1 MTKKQKDARLR
12 WMSAKYSKAENTKA
26 FIEDFRNEINID
38 PFIDELAPDP
48 LIDEL
53 NLSKPL
59 IRHSRGDYLPPEI
72 WSSIIPNQP
81 TKAQI

>member
-1 MTKKQKDARLR
+1 MTKEQRDARLR
-12 WMSAKYSKAENTKA
+12 WMSAKYAKAENTKA

-53 NLSKPL
+53 NLREPL
-59 IRHSRGDYLPPEI
+59 VRHSRGDYLPI
-72 WSSIIPNQP
+72 KVWDSIFPNQP
-81 TKAQI
+81 TKA